1 MDGTERQTLRSNICE
16 NKDLIDQRSELSD
29 LRDQEIGLIAD
40 RLDSEGFL

>member
-1 MDGTERQTLRSNICE
+1 MMANSYDSER
-16 NKDLIDQRSELSD
+16 